1 MRRLLGG
8 FGCVGRARL
17 GWLGPVIGLGLAGCV
32 ALGPVTPESPPNAP
46 RAENQGQAPAPPRP
60 ASDTASAPRPG
71 DPPQSDKPNADG
83 VYYYYVLG
91 HMMMGDRRWD
101 EAEKAFVRVAE
112 GDPKSVEARLI
123 VAHLATQRGDLALAV
138 RHAQEVVD
146 LDPENVKARLL
157 LAGLLNAL
165 DKFPEAATQYEILL
179 KKHPDHLSARLLLAQ
194 ILGRLKDPARA
205 KIALAPLFGK
215 PEVAWKANLA
225 LGRAYVYLPD
235 LKKSLE
241 FFRKA
246 RKQAPDQLE
255 PVLALGA
262 ALQELDRPREAE
274 TIYRQFL
281 ARNPESETIH
291 SRLGRLLLT
300 QEDRAAALEEFR
312 TIARL
317 SPGSVQARL
326 TSALILM
333 SQRSYEEALQELR
346 LAEAAR
352 PGTSGVAYYIGQ
364 TLEALDRFKDAR
376 IAYEPIKRDEP
387 FYLEAQ
393 IRLAFLDAFDKK
405 GKEAIARLRELNGA
419 NPDRVEVLLALT
431 VVLLQEEDFLG
442 VVDAA
447 SKGLTLAPD
456 QSRFLFNRAM
466 ALDKL
471 KRWPEAE
478 QDLRQY
484 IDKNPEDAHALNYL
498 GYTWADRNEKLD
510 EALKLIQRATQL
522 APGDGFILDSMGWV
536 LFRMN
541 RIDEALTRMRE
552 AVRMEPKDPTIREHL
567 GDVLAASGRIKEALT
582 VWRQSL
588 ELDANNEALRVK
600 IERTGQS
607 GDAGPKSIAPAIP
620 ERSGEKTGAAPGG
633 ESR

>member
-1 MRRLLGG
+1 MKPLLE
-8 FGCVGRARL
+8 GCGRMAWVRL

-32 ALGPVTPESPPNAP
+32 ALGPVSPDAVSSAPGAEQSAPANPNEQTAK
-46 RAENQGQAPAPPRP
+46 APAPEG
-60 ASDTASAPRPG
+60 AAP
-71 DPPQSDKPNADG
+71 DKPQSDG

-91 HMMMGDRRWD
+91 HMMMGDRRWE
-101 EAEKAFVRVAE
+101 EAEKAFLRVAE

-123 VAHLATQRGDLALAV
+123 VSHLATQRGDLALAV
-138 RHAQEVVD
+138 THAQEVVA
-146 LDPENVKARLL
+146 LDPENSKARLL

-165 DKFPEAATQYEILL
+165 EKFPEAATQYELLL
-179 KKHPDHLSARLLLAQ
+179 KKQPDHLSARLMLAQ
-194 ILGRLKDPARA
+194 IHGRLKDPAKARN
-205 KIALAPLFGK
+205 ALAPLFGK
-215 PEVAWKANLA
+215 PELAWKANLA
-225 LGRAYVYLPD
+225 LGRAYVHVPD

-241 FFRKA
+241 YFRKA

-262 ALQELDRPREAE
+262 ALQEMERPKEAE
-274 TIYRQFL
+274 AIYRNFL

-333 SQRSYEEALQELR
+333 SQRHYEEALQELR

-352 PGTSGVAYYIGQ
+352 PGNSGVAYYIGQ
-364 TLEALDRFKDAR
+364 TLEGLDRVKEAR
-376 IAYEPIKRDEP
+376 AAYEPIKRDEP
-387 FYLEAQ
+387 YYVEAQ
-393 IRLAFLDAFDKK
+393 VRIAFLDAYEKK
-405 GKEAIARLRELNGA
+405 GKEAVARLRELNTA
-419 NPDRVEVLLALT
+419 HPDRIEVLLALT
-431 VVLLQEEDFLG
+431 VILLQEEEYGAVL
-442 VVDAA
+442 DAA
-447 SKGLTLAPD
+447 SKGLTIAPE

-471 KRWPEAE
+471 QRWPEAE

-484 IDKNPEDAHALNYL
+484 IDKNPDDAHALNYL
-498 GYTWADRNEKLD
+498 GYTWAERNEKLED
-510 EALKLIQRATQL
+510 AHKLIFKATQL
-522 APGDGFILDSMGWV
+522 APGDGFILDSLGWV

-541 RIDEALTRMRE
+541 RLDESLTRMRE

-567 GDVLAASGRIKEALT
+567 GDVLAASGRIKEALI
-582 VWRQSL
+582 VWRQAL
-588 ELDANNEALRVK
+588 EMNMDNEALRVK
-600 IERTGQS
+600 IERTAQS
-607 GDAGPKSIAPAIP
+607 GDGGVKGSNV
-620 ERSGEKTGAAPGG
+620 RNTGEKNSDKGTSPAGG
-633 ESR
+633 EAR